1 MSHELNGSVHIPSF
15 FLAFWPL
22 LLANICML
30 TPKHYHPL
38 FGLPIII
45 SHMVIFL
52 PSSGIASYVGTLGMA
67 MCHLHLTTLLCS
79 SRADSDLGLNPNW
92 LRSFVNR
99 VFPLSQK
106 VLYHSPI
113 DNYGGTNHGNLHSK
127 VRV

>member
-22 LLANICML
+22 LLANICIL

-67 MCHLHLTTLLCS
+67 MCHLHLTTLLCR
-79 SRADSDLGLNPNW
+79 SRADSDLGLESK
-92 LRSFVNR
+92 LVEELCQSGFSSFPEGPISQSNR
-99 VFPLSQK
+99 QLWRDK
-106 VLYHSPI
+106 
-113 DNYGGTNHGNLHSK
+113 
-127 VRV
+127 